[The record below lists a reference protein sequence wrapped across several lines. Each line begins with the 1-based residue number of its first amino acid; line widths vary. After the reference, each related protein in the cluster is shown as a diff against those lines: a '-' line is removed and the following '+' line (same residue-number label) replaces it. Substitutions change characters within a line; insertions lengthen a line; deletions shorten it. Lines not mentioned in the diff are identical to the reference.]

1 MRPILIPV
9 AILGLGCVSFL
20 LFYTLLTNLILLY
33 VHFTAFWANL
43 TKYIWNSIEI
53 ISKLRIIDF
62 GFDFLIFIYICSAS
76 AVADYDGILTEAN
89 LYLTDEVLKPF
100 VFYNFCRFSMGI
112 KWNKKIWLY
121 YMSTIGVKYFSPK
134 KVSSNFI
141 GCSREKYVY
150 ICIRWKEKTTWK
162 FIRSATTVCGVNQ
175 QMFRMTNA
183 RIPPEYMQF
192 VIVSFS
198 IAYPNT

>member
-62 GFDFLIFIYICSAS
+62 GFDFLIFIFICSAS

-100 VFYNFCRFSMGI
+100 VFHNFCRFSMWI
-112 KWNKKIWLY
+112 KWNQKNMIILYVQNWGEILFAEKSIIEFHRLFTREICLYLYKMKRENSMKIH
-121 YMSTIGVKYFSPK
+121 T
-134 KVSSNFI
+134 
-141 GCSREKYVY
+141 
-150 ICIRWKEKTTWK
+150 
-162 FIRSATTVCGVNQ
+162 
-175 QMFRMTNA
+175 
-183 RIPPEYMQF
+183 
-192 VIVSFS
+192 
-198 IAYPNT
+198 